1 MTTSPSQFS
10 YSSQS
15 SFYSDDEQTQ
25 QQNGMFFDDIFDMS
39 IFLFKGQ
46 FGDTYRCIERDSGN
60 KYAVKIL
67 NPAGTQYLNHHQRV
81 VQFTREGAIWRRL
94 KHQNIVEL
102 FRIFSA
108 PQEQFL
114 VTEYIKDGKLFDQL
128 PHYAAYTEQKAC
140 YFTRQLLEAL
150 SYLRRKRVV
159 HRNITAE
166 SILIQQNEHH
176 GEVLKLCEFNLALR
190 LERGQ
195 RYIKTEAKGTPLYL
209 APEVVLQQPIN
220 YGVDIWA
227 VGVILYTLLA
237 GITPFWNERLEVLYA
252 DILTQPIDV
261 SSPLWNSVSSEARDM
276 LRCLLDK
283 DQNRRITP
291 ENALNHVWMS
301 EHCDMRQSHLSRTIE
316 TLKEFN
322 TYRKA
327 HGSIFTIQTVFPG
340 DRKRASRDSNNN
352 QASDIINS
360 FGQMRRQKLFEEER
374 KSHHGNQPVVSTH
387 VAKHD
392 GGGTARRMMV
402 ISKTKTID
410 LCTKTNK
417 AKVCVHFQPKKMH
430 VNLNTNYK

>member
-10 YSSQS
+10 FSSQS
-15 SFYSDDEQTQ
+15 SLYSDDDQQ

-39 IFLFKGQ
+39 IFLFKGH

-60 KYAVKIL
+60 KYAVKII
-67 NPAGTQYLNHHQRV
+67 NPVGSQYLNHNHCV
-81 VQFTREGAIWRRL
+81 TQFTREGAIWRRL
-94 KHQNIVEL
+94 KHRNIVDL

-108 PQEQFL
+108 TREQFL

-128 PHYAAYTEQKAC
+128 PHYVAYTEQEAC

-166 SILIQQNEHH
+166 SILIEQNDHH

-195 RYIKTEAKGTPLYL
+195 RYIKTEAKGAPLYM

-220 YGVDIWA
+220 YGVDSWA
-227 VGVILYTLLA
+227 VGVILYTLLV
-237 GITPFWNERLEVLYA
+237 GIPPFWNERLEMLYA
-252 DILTQPIDV
+252 EALTKPIDV
-261 SSPLWNSVSSEARDM
+261 SSHLWNSVSSEAKDM
-276 LRCLLDK
+276 LHCLLDK
-283 DQNRRITP
+283 DQNARITP
-291 ENALNHVWMS
+291 DNALNHAWMS
-301 EHCDMRQSHLSRTIE
+301 QHCDVPRSHRPRTIE
-316 TLKEFN
+316 ALKEFN
-322 TYRKA
+322 SCRRA
-327 HGSIFTIQTVFPG
+327 RGNIFMIQTVL
-340 DRKRASRDSNNN
+340 SRDKKRVSGDPNNN
-352 QASDIINS
+352 KESESIINS

-374 KSHHGNQPVVSTH
+374 KTHVSNHVNKSTEVH
-387 VAKHD
+387 VAKHN

-402 ISKTKTID
+402 VSKTKTID

-417 AKVCVHFQPKKMH
+417 AKVCVHFQPKKLY
-430 VNLNTNYK
+430 VNLNTT